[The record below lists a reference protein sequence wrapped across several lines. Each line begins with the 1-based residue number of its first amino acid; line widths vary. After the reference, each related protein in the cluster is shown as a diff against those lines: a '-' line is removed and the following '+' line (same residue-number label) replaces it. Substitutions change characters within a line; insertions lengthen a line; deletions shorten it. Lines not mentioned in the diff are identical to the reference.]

1 MSDFQGDLLLKNTL
15 DGGDIELTDDDL
27 FVSDQGFDTAIY
39 LSLFGGNELDNGS
52 DSTKPKT
59 WWGNLTET
67 DNPERKIISHTQFI
81 ITGLPATPANLNK
94 LKEAIK
100 ADLQWMVNELIIDT
114 LNITVTIAT
123 KSRVNIIIEGIKNK
137 KKIFG
142 TKFEQN
148 WLAKLG

>member
-94 LKEAIK
+94 LK
-100 ADLQWMVNELIIDT
+100 
-114 LNITVTIAT
+114 
-123 KSRVNIIIEGIKNK
+123 
-137 KKIFG
+137 
-142 TKFEQN
+142 
-148 WLAKLG
+148 